1 MDAATRTTCRLT
13 REYRANLPFDRH
25 APGVAAN
32 RWAGVPLTYRGA
44 AYVTLRAAVRGVPDP
59 RSGYLCDIRALDRC
73 LAAVCDACLALQ
85 PDVPVPSMLSR
96 AWRALTEPD
105 PPDPPE
111 LHGVTLDAL
120 ELSFSPHLVW
130 HTSREIDPMIRMTES
145 FEFSAAHRLHCPELS
160 EAENQRLF
168 GKCGNPAGHGH
179 NYVLDVTIEGEP
191 DAQSGLLLE
200 EGVFERIVHE
210 CVIERFDHR
219 HLNVDCPEFAQL
231 NPSVEN
237 IARVIFDLLAPHFP
251 APTHIRPRLARVRV
265 WETPKTSAECTVC

>member
-13 REYRANLPFDRH
+13 RAYRANLPFDRH

-44 AYVTLRAAVRGVPDP
+44 AHLTLCATVSGEPDA
-59 RSGYLCDIRALDRC
+59 RSGYLCDIRALDGC
-73 LAAVCDACLALQ
+73 LARVCNAGIA
-85 PDVPVPSMLSR
+85 PRPAEPAPAMLRR
-96 AWRALTEPD
+96 AWRALADDAT
-105 PPDPPE
+105 PE

-160 EAENQRLF
+160 EAENRRLF

-191 DAQSGLLLE
+191 DTQSGLLLV

-219 HLNVDCPEFAQL
+219 HLNVDCPEFARL
-231 NPSVEN
+231 NPTVEN
-237 IARVIFDLLAPHFP
+237 IARVIHDLLAPHFP
-251 APTHIRPRLARVRV
+251 APPSTHPRLARVRV
-265 WETPKTSAECTVC
+265 WETPKTCAECEAAG